1 MLAVRDA
8 EVAMRSTSCARV
20 VQEEFPGDGVG
31 RGDKLA
37 AHTAVRPGVD
47 GTALEPLLGGPTGPY
62 TKEIA
67 MNADVFAGKWKQAKG
82 QVKDWWGKLTDDDL
96 TRVEGN
102 RDKLVGIIQ
111 ERYGY
116 AKERAE
122 QEVDRRFRD
131 AA

>member
-1 MLAVRDA
+1 
-8 EVAMRSTSCARV
+8 
-20 VQEEFPGDGVG
+20 
-31 RGDKLA
+31 
-37 AHTAVRPGVD
+37 
-47 GTALEPLLGGPTGPY
+47 
-62 TKEIA
+62 

-82 QVKDWWGKLTDDDL
+82 QVKEWWGKLTDDDL

-102 RDKLVGIIQ
+102 RDKLVGVLQ

-122 QEVDRRFRD
+122 QEIDRRFRD